1 MLIAKLRSKSQ
12 SAVEFIVLASFM
24 LLVIMGFFAI
34 ASSRLLEA
42 KDEGNRQIAEDI
54 ADFAYRE
61 IEIAKS
67 ASDGYSRSFEMP
79 RAING
84 ISYNIS
90 IIDNRELVVNY
101 FDNEYVR
108 FLPSDIA
115 GNIVK
120 GNNLISR
127 SGGVV
132 IISQNQT

>member
-1 MLIAKLRSKSQ
+1 MLIVKFHSKSQ

-34 ASSRLLEA
+34 VSSKLLEA

-79 RAING
+79 STING
-84 ISYNIS
+84 IPYNIS
-90 IIDNRELVVNY
+90 IIDNRELVIHY
-101 FDNEYVR
+101 LDNEHVR
-108 FLPSDIA
+108 FLPSNVA
-115 GNIVK
+115 GNIVN
-120 GNNLISR
+120 GNNQISR
-127 SGGVV
+127 SNGIVL
-132 IISQNQT
+132 IN

>member
-1 MLIAKLRSKSQ
+1 MLIAKLHSKSQ

-42 KDEGNRQIAEDI
+42 KDDGNRQIAEDI

-79 RAING
+79 GTING

-101 FDNEYVR
+101 LDKEHIR
-108 FLPSDIA
+108 FLPSNVA

-120 GNNLISR
+120 GSNQISR
-127 SGGVV
+127 SNGVV
-132 IISQNQT
+132 LIN